1 MTWCNLHNLSLNT
14 GKAKKIIDFRK
25 AQPAYYPPLII
36 SGSAVERVQSIKFLW
51 IHLREDLTS
60 RDNTTAVTRKA
71 QQRLH
76 LLRRLKRT
84 GLSKSALTVF
94 YRGTIKSILTYCIS
108 SWYGN
113 SKAEERQRLSRVIKT
128 AERIIGV
135 PQLPLLGIY
144 NNRCTCRAKCIIQD
158 SSHPSHRLFSLL
170 QSGRRYRSIRTRTSR
185 LHNSFFPSAVRL
197 LNAQQ

>member
-1 MTWCNLHNLSLNT
+1 MVQFTQPLSQHRKNK
-14 GKAKKIIDFRK
+14 GDDFYFRK
-25 AQPAYYPPLII
+25 AQPAHYPPLTI
-36 SGSAVERVQSIKFLW
+36 
-51 IHLREDLTS
+51 
-60 RDNTTAVTRKA
+60 NTTAVTRKA

-144 NNRCTCRAKCIIQD
+144 NKRCTSRAKCIIQD
-158 SSHPSHRLFSLL
+158 SSHPSHRLFSL
-170 QSGRRYRSIRTRTSR
+170 QSGRRYRSIGRGLPDCITAFS
-185 LHNSFFPSAVRL
+185 PSTVRL